1 MKNFGGARCFLKKPP
16 KTDESSGESKISE
29 VQGRL
34 QQLGCR
40 SPIVKTIVNLGHDF
54 ANSVA
59 DLFGGEALRARPQ
72 APRGRRR
79 ILVVGGGPAGLAF
92 ATSLHALA
100 GAQVDL
106 TIADARWIKERRVVR
121 WRNALEGVNRR
132 QQVVTVQSLVF
143 DRLPEPVRS
152 AMFPDGGFAEVWPLS
167 RESPTARGFPR
178 NVRIRDLEDRLLE
191 LARVQGLRLLAKRI
205 EPDLLRLDDWDLVV
219 IADGANSRARDHF
232 TAAFGRADHTPY
244 SLRDS
249 QVVDTVLGLRVKSR
263 MAEPSSVIMTV
274 AQQRYLF
281 NGIAGDGLLYMRL
294 TDEEAAEVRGRIAG
308 EYEFRPCLQSNPCQV
323 TWRAEHALKG
333 FYCAGRGSQF
343 VPADDPC
350 SFLWPRVLQGLELFD
365 IPKGTLVA
373 VTTFPLS
380 MSRRGAFSAQ
390 LTPIGSERTVF
401 GALIGDAAG
410 VTHFW
415 PGRGLNRGLSSAYAL
430 AMILSRLNPAV
441 PLRSA
446 DFAGFEGV
454 MAQLQSRHQ
463 DRAWRAMVQMRGD
476 RVLPVKDIVAE
487 AIARPR
493 ASREILIRKMQ
504 VRVAELVSGLTDR
517 LPGKPDLSELFAALD
532 RVDDETLAV
541 LVESGGWE
549 TRDSG
554 GPEIDVEAILCVSQ
568 SEDAFAPP
576 LAPAVG

>member
-1 MKNFGGARCFLKKPP
+1 M
-16 KTDESSGESKISE
+16 
-29 VQGRL
+29 
-34 QQLGCR
+34 
-40 SPIVKTIVNLGHDF
+40 KTIVNLGRDL

-59 DLFGGEALRARPQ
+59 DLFGREAGRSEPEVRRA
-72 APRGRRR
+72 RRR

-100 GAQVDL
+100 GAQVDI
-106 TIADARWIKERRVVR
+106 TIADTRWIEERSRVR
-121 WRNALEGVNRR
+121 WRTALEGVNRR
-132 QQVVTVQSLVF
+132 EQVVTIQSLVF
-143 DRLPEPVRS
+143 DRLPEAVRF
-152 AMFPDGGFAEVWPLS
+152 AMFPAGGYAEIWPLS
-167 RESPTARGFPR
+167 RESPAARGFPR

-191 LARVQGLRLLAKRI
+191 LARAQGLRLVAQRI
-205 EPDLLRLDDWDLVV
+205 EADALSLDDWNLVV
-219 IADGANSRARDHF
+219 IADGANSRVRDHF

-249 QVVDTVLGLRVKSR
+249 QVVDSVLGLRVKSL
-263 MAEPSSVIMTV
+263 MSDASSVIMTI

-281 NGIAGDGLLYMRL
+281 NGIGGDGLLYMRL
-294 TDEEAAEVRGRIAG
+294 TDDEAAEVRGRVAG
-308 EYEFRPCLQSNPCQV
+308 KYEFRPCLQANPCQV
-323 TWRAEHALKG
+323 TWRTGDGRKG
-333 FYCAGRGSQF
+333 FHCSGRGSQF
-343 VPADDPC
+343 VPADDPN
-350 SFLWPRVLQGLELFD
+350 SFLWPRVLQGLALFG
-365 IPKGTLVA
+365 IPKEALVA

-430 AMILSRLNPAV
+430 AVILSHLDSTA
-441 PLRSA
+441 PLRAA

-463 DRAWRAMVQMRGD
+463 DRAWRAMVQMRGQ
-476 RVLPVKDIVAE
+476 RVLPVKDIVSE
-487 AIARPR
+487 TIARPR
-493 ASREILIRKMQ
+493 ASREILIRTMQ
-504 VRVAELVSGLTDR
+504 VRVAELVSGLADR
-517 LPGKPDLSELFAALD
+517 LPGKPDLTELFAALD

-541 LVESGGWE
+541 LVESRGWE

-554 GPEIDVEAILCVSQ
+554 GPEVDVEAILCASAR
-568 SEDAFAPP
+568 EDEPAGPIPAQAFA
-576 LAPAVG
+576 